1 MEDGEEAMEQWGATI
16 LVLEL
21 YRAERTERSSSEG
34 RLGKEEEEEAKGN
47 QRKQAT

>member
-16 LVLEL
+16 LVLVL
-21 YRAERTERSSSEG
+21 HKTERTERFSSEG
-34 RLGKEEEEEAKGN
+34 RLGKQEEEETKDN